1 MPNAIQITVTDVI
14 NRLHHLKGDDR
25 LALLLEH
32 LENLIFEEGEEEIL
46 WFEPLP
52 LLKEEEK

>member
-25 LALLLEH
+25 LSLLLEH
-32 LENLIFEEGEEEIL
+32 LESLIFEEGEEEIL